1 MKILVVTH
9 KNEFLENEIHFPI
22 HVGGIGIDDLSCFRD
37 DTGENIAEKNRFYNE
52 LTAQY
57 WIWKNL
63 KSDYLGLCHY
73 RRYFTKN
80 FLTKILFPYIRKADE
95 YLLSSNCV
103 ESLMQKYGIILPYKR
118 NYFIETVES
127 HYANA
132 HNHSD
137 LQKVREVIKN
147 LYPEYTEAF
156 EKVMKKRS
164 LHLYN
169 MFIMKEDL
177 FNKYSDWLFEILF
190 KVEESIKFQSYD
202 AYQQRV
208 FGFLGERLLNVWVIK
223 NNIKIKKLPVANTFI
238 TFWPGKIFNF
248 LIRKVRGV

>member
-9 KNEFLENEIHFPI
+9 KNEYLKNEIHWPI
-22 HVGGIGIDDLSCFRD
+22 LVGGARIWDMPGFRD
-37 DTGENIAEKNRFYNE
+37 NSGENIAEKNRFYSE

-63 KSDYLGLCHY
+63 QTDYLGLCHY

-80 FLTKILFPYIRKADE
+80 ILTKILAPYTKKTDT
-95 YLLSSNCV
+95 YLLSNDDVLSI
-103 ESLMQKYGIILPYKR
+103 MQKYEIILPYKR

-137 LQKVREVIKN
+137 LEKVREIIMTF
-147 LYPEYTEAF
+147 YPEYKEAF

-177 FNKYSDWLFEILF
+177 FREYSDWLFGILF
-190 KVEESIKFQSYD
+190 RVEDAIDFQSYD
-202 AYQQRV
+202 TYQERV
-208 FGFLGERLLNVWVIK
+208 FGFLGERLLNVWVLK
-223 NNIKIKKLPVANTFI
+223 NSLQVKKLPVANTFRI
-238 TFWPGKIFNF
+238 FWPGKIYNF
-248 LIRKVRGV
+248 LIRKLRGV